1 MIPQL
6 FRNQKPKYLQLSRM
20 QTTTKISA
28 TYPQPDSELAATSGS
43 IGFGIGGLLGNK
55 RCLSVH
61 SIRAERLKKDFWLYV
76 VFNCASTP
84 EIHLIRDPVKLGWK
98 PLIKIEHY
106 HIGPNKILQ
115 GKNQDEEI

>member
-6 FRNQKPKYLQLSRM
+6 FRNQKPEYPQLSRM
-20 QTTTKISA
+20 QATTKISA

-61 SIRAERLKKDFWLYV
+61 SIRAERLKNDYWLYV
-76 VFNCASTP
+76 VFNCTT
-84 EIHLIRDPVKLGWK
+84 DPKVHVIQNPVRMGWK
-98 PLIKIEHY
+98 PVVKVEHFQVGAQKIFEAA
-106 HIGPNKILQ
+106 K
-115 GKNQDEEI
+115 E